1 MFETLTGKLQ
11 GTFDKLARKGRLI
24 EKDVEEGLREVRI
37 ALLEAD
43 VNFRVVKEFTARLRE
58 RAVGAEVMRSLTPA
72 QQVRKIVHEEL
83 IALLGHPAKI
93 DLSGQPPY
101 VILLVGLQ
109 GSGKTTTAAKL
120 GLQLR
125 KQGQRPLLVA
135 ADTRRPAA
143 VQQLEI
149 LGKEMDLAVHSEGTS
164 APPAEIGSNALQRA
178 RESAY
183 SAVIVDTQGRLHV
196 DEQLMAE
203 LEEMKRRLEPS
214 EILLVADAMTGQD
227 AVSVAQEFHE
237 RVGVT
242 GLILTKMDGD
252 ARGGA
257 ALSMRSVTG
266 VPIKFLGMGEKPGDL
281 ESFYPDRLASR
292 ILGMGDPLTLIE
304 KAQEVFDQEQALKM
318 EEKLRTA
325 SFTLEDFLD
334 QLRQVKKMGPM
345 SQILGMIPGLSGVAG
360 DIPQEVTDKQLGK
373 IEAMISSMTSAERQN
388 PRVIG
393 GSRKRRIAR
402 GSGTTVQEVN
412 QLLSQFRMVQ
422 KMMRQV
428 SKGRIPDLMSMFR

>member
-11 GTFDKLARKGRLI
+11 GTFDKLARKGRLS
-24 EKDVEEGLREVRI
+24 EKDVEQGLREVRI

>member
-1 MFETLTGKLQ
+1 MFETLTEKLQ
-11 GTFDKLARKGRLI
+11 GTFDRLARKGRLT
-24 EKDVEEGLREVRI
+24 EKDVDEGLREVRI

-43 VNFRVVKEFTARLRE
+43 VHFKVVKDFTARVRE
-58 RAVGAEVMRSLTPA
+58 RALGAEVTRSLTPA
-72 QQVRKIVHEEL
+72 QQVRKIVYEEL
-83 IALLGHPAKI
+83 VALLGHPAQI
-93 DLSGQPPY
+93 DISGQPPH
-101 VILLVGLQ
+101 VVMLVGLQ

-120 GLQLR
+120 ALKLR

-149 LGKEMDLAVHSEGTS
+149 LASELDLAVHSEGTS
-164 APPAEIGSNALQRA
+164 VAPPIIGANAVRRA

-183 SAVIVDTQGRLHV
+183 SVVIVDTQGRLHV

-203 LEEMKRRLEPS
+203 LEEMKGQLDPS

-237 RVGVT
+237 HVGLT
-242 GLILTKMDGD
+242 GLILTKLDGD

-266 VPIKFLGMGEKPGDL
+266 VPIKFLGVGEKPADL

-292 ILGMGDPLTLIE
+292 ILGMGDALTLIE

-318 EEKLRTA
+318 EQKLRTA
-325 SFTLEDFLD
+325 SFTLEDFLE

-345 SQILGMIPGLSGVAG
+345 SQLLGMVPGLSSLAG
-360 DIPQEVTDKQLGK
+360 EIPQDVTDKQLVM
-373 IEAMISSMTSAERQN
+373 IEAMINSMTSAERQD
-388 PRVIG
+388 PRIIG

-412 QLLSQFRMVQ
+412 QLMSQFRLVQ

-428 SKGRIPDLMSMFR
+428 SKGRMPDLLSMFR